1 MGERILI
8 QGNEAVCLGA
18 IAAGCL
24 TFFGYPITP
33 QNEITEWFARE
44 LIQRE
49 GVFIQPHSESG
60 SINMLYGGAAT
71 GMRVM
76 TSTSSPGWALMQET
90 MSHMANAE
98 LPCVIVLVQRGGPGQ
113 GTTQHAQ
120 TDYLSA
126 TRGGGQ
132 GGYKCI
138 ILAPASVPENC
149 DLVQM
154 AFYLADKYRNPVVV
168 LTDAIIGQMAEPVEI
183 KPIDFGPLPPKD
195 WAIGGKGYRPDHQRR
210 VIGCT
215 QGQVPTGE
223 YTNYLSLMRA
233 LDAKNRQMETEVR
246 FETYMM
252 DDAEVVVVAYGHVA
266 RVSKEAVN
274 YARQEGIKVG
284 LFRPITVWP
293 FPYQALRATA
303 ESCAVFLAVED
314 SLGQMVDDV
323 RLGVEGRAPVHFLG
337 MLDRHDPTGAGML
350 LPGRV
355 LEEIRKLSAEVKV

>member
-1 MGERILI
+1 MTERILI
-8 QGNEAVCLGA
+8 QGNEAIGHGA

-33 QNEITEWFARE
+33 QNEVTEWFAKE
-44 LIQRE
+44 LPKRE
-49 GVFIQPHSESG
+49 GVFVQPHSESG

-71 GMRVM
+71 GVRCM
-76 TSTSSPGWALMQET
+76 TSTSSPGWGLMQET

-98 LPCVIVLVQRGGPGQ
+98 LPCVVVLVQRGGPGQ

-138 ILAPASVPENC
+138 VLAPATVAENC
-149 DLVQM
+149 NLLQM
-154 AFYLADKYRNPVVV
+154 AFHLADKYRNPVVV

-183 KPIDFGPLPPKD
+183 KTQDFGPLPPKD
-195 WAIGGKGYRPDHQRR
+195 WALGGKGYRPDHERR
-210 VIGCT
+210 VIGCG
-215 QGQVPTGE
+215 QGTVPVGS

-233 LDAKNRQMETEVR
+233 LDTKNRQMESEVR
-246 FETYMM
+246 FDAHLV
-252 DDAEVVVVAYGHVA
+252 DDAQVVVVAYGHVA

-274 YARQEGIKVG
+274 QARQEGLKVG
-284 LFRPITVWP
+284 LLRPITLWP
-293 FPYQALRATA
+293 FPYEALRSKAGPGV
-303 ESCAVFLAVED
+303 SFLAVED

-323 RLGVEGRAPVHFLG
+323 RLGVEGRGPVHFLG
-337 MLDRHDPTGAGML
+337 MLDRHDSTGAGML

-355 LEEIRKLSAEVKV
+355 LEEIKKIYSGVKV